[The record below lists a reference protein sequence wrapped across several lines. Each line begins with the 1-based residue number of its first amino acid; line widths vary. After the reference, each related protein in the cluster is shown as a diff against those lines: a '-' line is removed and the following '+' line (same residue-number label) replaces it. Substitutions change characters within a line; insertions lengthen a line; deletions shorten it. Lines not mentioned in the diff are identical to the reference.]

1 MSMTFETDD
10 VTSSIRQVLHG
21 QFKGEINHSTGTF
34 FFFQVIVMT
43 THLTYCSNFIDQ
55 YLRMVSLSV
64 NRIVLYIGKKLT
76 MG

>member
-34 FFFQVIVMT
+34 FFSGHCHDNTLDILLKF
-43 THLTYCSNFIDQ
+43 H
-55 YLRMVSLSV
+55 
-64 NRIVLYIGKKLT
+64 
-76 MG
+76 